1 MSSFQAYSRSMD
13 ELTYQLNLSDTLDW
27 SYDEEDETNSTIAN
41 LEGNKS
47 KIYLMIPNS
56 SSWIILIITVDDFK
70 IIQ

>member
-56 SSWIILIITVDDFK
+56 SSWIILIIM
-70 IIQ
+70 

>member
-56 SSWIILIITVDDFK
+56 SSWIILIIRWF
-70 IIQ
+70 

>member
-41 LEGNKS
+41 LEGNES
-47 KIYLMIPNS
+47 YGCFRF
-56 SSWIILIITVDDFK
+56 FK
-70 IIQ
+70 CT

>member
-47 KIYLMIPNS
+47 KIYLMILNS
-56 SSWIILIITVDDFK
+56 CSWIILIIRWF
-70 IIQ
+70 

>member
-56 SSWIILIITVDDFK
+56 SSWIILIIR
-70 IIQ
+70 

>member
-41 LEGNKS
+41 LEGNES
-47 KIYLMIPNS
+47 NGMGVS
-56 SSWIILIITVDDFK
+56 SFLSTHD
-70 IIQ
+70 